1 MKRFFTFFV
10 IAVVVSAISSCSKT
24 EIIEP
29 ELYISEPSSGYNVAS
44 EGGNITINISHNTDY
59 TISVDVGWISALQ
72 TKALE
77 TDGVSFKVAEN
88 PSNQIRKG
96 TITFTTSDGTISQTA
111 EVVQAGLYE
120 IYYCSHNEVVIKPYN
135 TSAFGAKIVSNTYEN
150 GKGTIKFD
158 KPVTVIGDKAFYSAV
173 LLTGIELPN
182 TVTSIG
188 NQAFYNSENLTGIT
202 VPESV
207 TEIGERAFWNCNSLK
222 EATLPKSITTIKSK
236 AFADCN
242 SLEKINIPDSVTE
255 IADHAFYEC
264 KRLQEIIL
272 PDNLQKLGNYAFMD
286 CESLKKIDI
295 PTNVKLIGQSA
306 FYGCNNITSIGLPDG
321 LSEIGESAF
330 SGCRSLQNINIPPNV
345 KKIGKRAFNS
355 CTSLKQI
362 TVPNG
367 ITTIE
372 DYLFSGCLGV
382 ESIQIPDNI
391 EKIGDYA
398 FFRCSS
404 LKSIN
409 IPNGTKEIGALAF
422 FECSSLTTLTIPE
435 SVTTINGEAFR
446 FCVNLKEMTLPDNVQ
461 KIGYGIFSMCTSLS
475 AFKGKYASADNRSLI
490 LNDTL
495 KAIAP
500 QGITTYT
507 VPEGVKIIGNGSIW
521 TYNEATGAGNS
532 ISHIILPESL
542 TEIEEN
548 AFNECAPLA
557 KIEILS
563 ATPPVLKIFS
573 VFAGNTIDNCLT
585 NDSRIYVPQ
594 GSLDAYRN
602 AEGWRDY
609 AHIILPME

>member
-10 IAVVVSAISSCSKT
+10 IAVVVSAISACTKT
-24 EIIEP
+24 QVIDP
-29 ELYISEPSSGYNVAS
+29 ELYISESSSGYDVAS
-44 EGGNITINISHNTDY
+44 DGGNISINVSHNTDY
-59 TISVDVGWISALQ
+59 TISIDVDWISALQ

-77 TDGVSFKVAEN
+77 TDGVTFKVAEN

-96 TITFTTSDGTISQTA
+96 IITFTTSDGTISQTA

-120 IYYCSHNEVVIKPYN
+120 IYYYSYYNAVITPYKS
-135 TSAFGAKIVSNTYEN
+135 SAFGANILSNTYED

-158 KPVTVIGDKAFYSAV
+158 KPVTVIGEKAFYSSN

-188 NQAFYNSENLTGIT
+188 NQAFYNAENLRGIT

-207 TEIGERAFWNCNSLK
+207 TEIGERAFWNCNLLK

-255 IADHAFYEC
+255 IADHAFQYC
-264 KRLQEIIL
+264 KSLQEIIL

-286 CESLKKIDI
+286 CDSLKKIDI
-295 PTNVKLIGQSA
+295 PTNVKLIGQYA
-306 FYGCNNITSIGLPDG
+306 FSSCNNITSIGLPDG
-321 LSEIGESAF
+321 LSEIGKNAF
-330 SGCRSLQNINIPPNV
+330 SGCRNLQNINIPQNV
-345 KKIGKRAFNS
+345 KKIGKDAFNGCS
-355 CTSLKQI
+355 SLKQI
-362 TVPNG
+362 TVPNS

-372 DYLFSGCLGV
+372 DYLFASCMEL
-382 ESIQIPDNI
+382 ESINIPDNI
-391 EKIGDYA
+391 EKIGDGA
-398 FFRCSS
+398 FFSCIS
-404 LKSIN
+404 LKNIN

-422 FECSSLTTLTIPE
+422 FQCNSLTTLTIPE
-435 SVTTINGEAFR
+435 NVNTINDAAFR
-446 FCVNLKEMTLPDNVQ
+446 LCMNLKEITLPENVQ
-461 KIGYGIFSMCTSLS
+461 NIGYGVFGLCPSLS
-475 AFKGKYASADNRSLI
+475 SFKGKYASADNRSLI
-490 LNDTL
+490 VNDTL

-500 QGITTYT
+500 QGITSYT
-507 VPEGVKIIGNGSIW
+507 IPEGVRIIGNGSIW
-521 TYNEATGAGNS
+521 TYNEPTGTGNS

-548 AFNECAPLA
+548 AFSECAPLE
-557 KIEILS
+557 KIEVLS
-563 ATPPVLKIFS
+563 AIPPVLKIHS
-573 VFAGNTIDNCLT
+573 VFVGNTIGNCLT
-585 NDSRIYVPQ
+585 NDSKIYVPQ